1 MATINTIY
9 STFLVSNKLFALIT
23 TLTHPVDLLGWN
35 QSPVPLRYKN
45 ILCTNFCPLY
55 EHKGALTLVR
65 FVQTSEEQLSV
76 AASACEPLKDLMAA
90 LFSIIMLSVDQ
101 HLSSIGGLD
110 PST

>member
-23 TLTHPVDLLGWN
+23 TLTHPLDLLG
-35 QSPVPLRYKN
+35 SPVPLRYKN

-55 EHKGALTLVR
+55 KHKGALTLVR
-65 FVQTSEEQLSV
+65 LVQTSVEQLSV
-76 AASACEPLKDLMAA
+76 AASDCEPLKDLMAA
-90 LFSIIMLSVDQ
+90 LFSIFMLSVDQ